1 MVLSFIQ
8 SLIFKISSTDLWI
21 AQVRSIND
29 TLRLR
34 HAQKHKHCS
43 YGIACSTDIFKKVNI
58 ALFAYQNIAGVGSV
72 NCTTYLGHLPKLRQ
86 CLCVRV
92 FSIVICGKCSS
103 GLKIVQVWS
112 TNYESYFGH
121 FEISGQSLNITGHFA
136 LSYIVKLISTSS
148 HFFSHFLLL
157 SKLYELNFFK
167 SQNIFQTY
175 LSIIY
180 IWGLFTCFHLNKEGV
195 ILFIKYVFSFFL
207 VLKLYISVCK
217 LYI

>member
-1 MVLSFIQ
+1 MVLSLIQ
-8 SLIFKISSTDLWI
+8 SLIFKIFSTDLWI
-21 AQVRSIND
+21 VQVRSTND

-34 HAQKHKHCS
+34 HAQKHKHCF
-43 YGIACSTDIFKKVNI
+43 YGIACSTDIFKKVNL

-112 TNYESYFGH
+112 INYESYFEH
-121 FEISGQSLNITGHFA
+121 FEICGQCLNITGHFA
-136 LSYIVKLISTSS
+136 LSYIVKL
-148 HFFSHFLLL
+148 FFSHFLLL

-167 SQNIFQTY
+167 LQNIFQTC

-180 IWGLFTCFHLNKEGV
+180 IWGLLTCFHLNKEGI
-195 ILFIKYVFSFFL
+195 ILFIKCVFSFFL
-207 VLKLYISVCK
+207 VFKLYISVCK